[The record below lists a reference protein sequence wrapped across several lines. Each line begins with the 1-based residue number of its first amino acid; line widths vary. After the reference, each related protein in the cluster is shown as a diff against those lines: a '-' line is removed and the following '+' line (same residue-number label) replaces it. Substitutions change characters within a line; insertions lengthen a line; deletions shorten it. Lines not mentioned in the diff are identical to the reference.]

1 MSKHLQND
9 VELLHRRL
17 MSVFG
22 IVEQMIDK
30 AVRALCEQHVELADE
45 VIATDTQVNQAEVEI
60 EEDCLKILALHQ
72 PVAADLRRVT
82 TVLKINSDLER
93 IADLACN
100 IAERAQCMH
109 EHPYFPIPNQLPE
122 MVRQSTTMVRL
133 ALDSFVDSD
142 VALAKQVISLD
153 AAVDANNLAVIN
165 ELQSLMKQ
173 DSSLVVPALHCFSA
187 SRHVER
193 IADHAENIAE
203 DVIYLVEGEIIR
215 HRHGHFVDGEL
226 ADQIGKNLE
235 RGPHL

>member
-1 MSKHLQND
+1 MSL
-9 VELLHRRL
+9 
-17 MSVFG
+17 FG
-22 IVEQMIDK
+22 VVEQMIDK
-30 AVRALCEQHVELADE
+30 AVRALCEQRVELAEE
-45 VIATDTQVNQAEVEI
+45 VIATDNQVNETEVQI

-109 EHPYFPIPNQLPE
+109 EHPYFPIPDQLPS
-122 MVRQSTTMVRL
+122 MVRQATTMVRL
-133 ALDSFVDSD
+133 ALDAFVNSD
-142 VALAKQVISLD
+142 AMLAKKVIQLD
-153 AAVDANNLAVIN
+153 SAVDDFNLAVIH

-173 DSSLVVPALHCFSA
+173 DSELVVPALHCFSA

-203 DVIYLVEGEIIR
+203 DVIYLVDGDIIR
-215 HRHGHFVDGEL
+215 HRHGMIFE
-226 ADQIGKNLE
+226 E
-235 RGPHL
+235 RDHQPWKENS

>member
-9 VELLHRRL
+9 VELLHKRL
-17 MSVFG
+17 MALFG
-22 IVEQMIDK
+22 IVEQMADK
-30 AVRALCEQHVELADE
+30 AVRALCENKVELAKE
-45 VIATDTQVNQAEVEI
+45 VIQTDEQVNGTEVEI

-72 PVAADLRRVT
+72 PVAADLRRVS

-109 EHPYFPIPNQLPE
+109 EYAYYPIPDQLTP
-122 MVRQSTTMVRL
+122 MVRKATLMVRM

-142 VALAKQVISLD
+142 VELAKKVIQLD
-153 AAVDANNLAVIN
+153 ADVDDYNLAVIN
-165 ELQSLMKQ
+165 ELKSLMRQ
-173 DSSLVVPALHCFSA
+173 DSKLVEPSLHCFSA

-203 DVIYLVEGEIIR
+203 DVIYLVDGDIVR
-215 HRHGHFVDGEL
+215 HRHGELENPTNQFIDG
-226 ADQIGKNLE
+226 
-235 RGPHL
+235 

>member
-9 VELLHRRL
+9 VQRIHGSL

-30 AVRALCEQHVELADE
+30 AVRALCEQQVELARE
-45 VIATDTQVNQAEVEI
+45 VIDTDQVVDETEVQI

-72 PVAADLRRVT
+72 PVAADLRRIT

-93 IADLACN
+93 IADLACK

-109 EHPYFPIPNQLPE
+109 EHPYFPIPDRLPE
-122 MVRQSTTMVRL
+122 MVCQATQMVRM
-133 ALDSFVDSD
+133 ALDSFVNGDAD
-142 VALAKQVISLD
+142 LARKVVLCDQ
-153 AAVDANNLAVIN
+153 AVDDDNLAVIN
-165 ELQSLMKQ
+165 ELRELMKQ
-173 DSSLVVPALHCFSA
+173 DSSLVEPALHCFSA

-203 DVIYLVEGEIIR
+203 DVIYLVDGDIVR
-215 HRHGHFVDGEL
+215 HRTNFIHKQNVE
-226 ADQIGKNLE
+226 NE
-235 RGPHL
+235 R